1 MNKQFQR
8 VSIHGGHS
16 GQFCL
21 HASNTLE
28 EIVQAYI
35 NEGFAWV
42 GITEHMP
49 PSEEAVIYPEE
60 RSAELDSAALQNRF
74 REYIEHCR
82 YLQHKYREK
91 ITLYVGMETESYAGC
106 AKDIAAL
113 RQQYQ
118 PEYIVGSVHHLDTI
132 ALDYSREEYAWLA
145 EHCGGMDAMYCRY
158 FDDQY
163 DMLTTIKPEVVGH
176 FDLIRIFDGDYRKRL
191 EKPAIQKRIV
201 RNLDVIAQA
210 GLILDYNLRAL
221 FKGAEE
227 PYVSRNIL
235 EMALQRGISVVP
247 GDDSHGVD
255 GIGANID
262 EAMRGLRTLGFDS
275 NWQRPCGSGRGG
287 SCYS

>member
-1 MNKQFQR
+1 MKKQLQR

-60 RSAELDSAALQNRF
+60 RNAGLSPDALQNRF
-74 REYIEHCR
+74 GRYVAHCR
-82 YLQHKYREK
+82 YLQQKYRER
-91 ITLYVGMETESYAGC
+91 ITLYVGMETENYPGC

-113 RQQYQ
+113 RRQYQ
-118 PEYIVGSVHHLDTI
+118 LEYIVGSVHHLDTI
-132 ALDYSREEYAWLA
+132 ALDYSRQEYARLA

-163 DMLTTIKPEVVGH
+163 DMLTTITPEVVGH
-176 FDLIRIFDGDYRKRL
+176 FDLIRIFDDNYRKRL
-191 EKPAIQKRIV
+191 EKPAIRKRIV

-210 GLILDYNLRAL
+210 GLILDYNLRAF
-221 FKGAEE
+221 FKGAQE
-227 PYVSRNIL
+227 PYVSRSIL
-235 EMALQRGISVVP
+235 EMALQRGIGVVP

-255 GIGANID
+255 GIGVNID
-262 EAMRGLRTLGFDS
+262 EAMRGLGTLGFDA
-275 NWQRPCGSGRGG
+275 NWQRPSSTGRGG
-287 SCYS
+287 SCY